1 MTDTG
6 RCVLDVMGGGRCQ
19 LWPTDAGIIMLCSNI
34 LINSW
39 TNCSFYLLACSQAFP
54 TAIVFMIMFQWYIVG
69 GICSLSAIY
78 PSISPTAL
86 FASFLAVC
94 VVISNIC
101 YLSDNNCFHVPVL
114 CVSPGRYNLKIHSVI
129 EFNNNSVQLS
139 ISNNCDFYLIFSFWF
154 VFAHVN
160 VTSQQYLYLYPR
172 KSSGFRPSPV
182 FTLAPRGCL
191 SSTILRKSFL
201 TWKSG
206 VFITRDHAAEKVRV
220 FAQIDADAV
229 FFALS
234 RMSSSQRCHREKT
247 SCCLK

>member
-1 MTDTG
+1 MS
-6 RCVLDVMGGGRCQ
+6 VSQ

-54 TAIVFMIMFQWYIVG
+54 TVIVFMIMFQWYIVG

-94 VVISNIC
+94 VVISNVC

-129 EFNNNSVQLS
+129 EFNNNSVQFS
-139 ISNNCDFYLIFSFWF
+139 ISNNCDFYLIFYFDLYLHMSMSPAIF
-154 VFAHVN
+154 VFVSPEKFRVPTLPRVYFGTKRVSVIHN
-160 VTSQQYLYLYPR
+160 PEGKFFDMKIRCFLLLVTMQQR
-172 KSSGFRPSPV
+172 KWGFLHKLMLTRY
-182 FTLAPRGCL
+182 FLL
-191 SSTILRKSFL
+191 S
-201 TWKSG
+201 
-206 VFITRDHAAEKVRV
+206 
-220 FAQIDADAV
+220 
-229 FFALS
+229 LS